1 LMAGIFWMVL
11 GSLSPALAGD
21 LAPGEYHLS
30 ATQGEVEKFKVEFN
44 QISDQIRQVT
54 WWHLEERN
62 LAPDTRTPV
71 LFGRDLD
78 GDKNPDAWFYRNED
92 GVFRWEDAPSKRR
105 DGWDI
110 AQKILEREIRLS
122 NRWLIAVGLNAV
134 FSQLSF
140 TVAQMNALDQTVLT
154 EELDIHTLELLRDRI
169 RRDDPLHPY
178 IKPIEQTIARAYKDI
193 LARLENEETNK
204 LFLALA
210 GDAALLFLTGGSAK
224 IILKVEAW
232 AMSKL
237 GTTTAVQTAKAA
249 FTRYTGAMT
258 ARASRYAL
266 TTAAI
271 TAARAEP
278 HILAALAP
286 MQALRTAITAV
297 VSKAGFGSAA
307 SKALTAASG
316 ITRAALSQWKYVALS
331 QSLQIAAEAMAR
343 GEEIY
348 DPNPIVM
355 TKRLFS
361 NEEFIQNFLYMGNET
376 FWMAGLSTYFETPGK
391 RILSCALFSLVDSAV
406 VNYAIK
412 GSVDPERQA
421 FDTGWEVIVGTG
433 QVQLD
438 MAAMRALDAS
448 AQRTGNPRLKLLGYL
463 VVVADQGAGYYI
475 YSRATSLLEQNSNGD
490 SEAVDPTQVET
501 ILIPV
506 MGPT

>member
-1 LMAGIFWMVL
+1 
-11 GSLSPALAGD
+11 
-21 LAPGEYHLS
+21 
-30 ATQGEVEKFKVEFN
+30 
-44 QISDQIRQVT
+44 
-54 WWHLEERN
+54 
-62 LAPDTRTPV
+62 
-71 LFGRDLD
+71 
-78 GDKNPDAWFYRNED
+78 
-92 GVFRWEDAPSKRR
+92 
-105 DGWDI
+105 
-110 AQKILEREIRLS
+110 
-122 NRWLIAVGLNAV
+122 VGLNAV

-154 EELDIHTLELLRDRI
+154 EELDIHTLEVLRNRI
-169 RRDDPLHPY
+169 RREDPLHPY
-178 IKPIEQTIARAYKDI
+178 IKPIEQTIARAYRDI
-193 LARLENEETNK
+193 LERLENEELNK
-204 LFLALA
+204 LYLSLA

-224 IILKVEAW
+224 IILKLEAW
-232 AMSKL
+232 AATKL
-237 GTTTAVQTAKAA
+237 GTTAAVQTAKSA
-249 FTRYTGAMT
+249 FTRYTGAMA
-258 ARASRYAL
+258 ARASRYAI

-271 TAARAEP
+271 TVVRAEP
-278 HILAALAP
+278 YVLAALAP
-286 MQALRTAITAV
+286 MGALRTAISAV
-297 VSKAGFGSAA
+297 VSKASFGSVAG
-307 SKALTAASG
+307 KALRGASG
-316 ITRAALSQWKYVALS
+316 VTRAALSQWKYVALS

-391 RILSCALFSLVDSAV
+391 RILSCALFSLVDSAA

-421 FDTGWEVIVGTG
+421 FDTGWEVIVGNG

-438 MAAMRALDAS
+438 MAAMRTLEAS

-463 VVVADQGAGYYI
+463 VVVADQGAGYYT
-475 YSRATSLLEQNSNGD
+475 YSRATSLLEQKSGEGQD
-490 SEAVDPTQVET
+490 ELDPAQVET